1 MTPHYLLKPAR
12 LAGSSL
18 LATQSDDRLV
28 DLVRAGSEPAFDA
41 IVSRYRGPLLRY
53 CGALLGAE
61 RAEDAVQQ
69 ALVNAYK
76 AMQRDDKKLI
86 LKPWLYRI
94 AHNSSL
100 NALRDGGPKHEALED
115 EHATVE
121 QPHEV
126 HERRERLAEV
136 LAAVQTLPV
145 RQRDAIVLRE
155 VEGRSYEEI
164 AAALGTGAGSVR
176 ALINRARGS
185 LRMAMTAVTPIGLL
199 LRLPSAAD
207 VTAGAAGAGA
217 GAIATKVAATALVT
231 GAVAGGVALVPIDD
245 GGSKAGR
252 PDAAA
257 TIAESAGGGA
267 AAQSPQGAGAGGA
280 ATTSEPGDDHGGRGE
295 TRHRHRHRGRG
306 EDEDHSGSDDRG
318 ADDGGRGPSSNS
330 GPGGGGDDGDR
341 STSGSGSSGPGRGD
355 DALEGSRS
363 GPGGGGA
370 ETEVESGS
378 GSSGPGSGSTAP
390 SGSGSGGSGSSGSG
404 SGGSGGSGSSGSG
417 SGGSSGSGSGGSGS
431 GGSDDSGSHGD

>member
-28 DLVRAGSEPAFDA
+28 DLVRSGSEPAFDA

-53 CGALLGAE
+53 CGALLGAG

-76 AMQRDDKKLI
+76 AMHRDDKKLT

-94 AHNSSL
+94 AHNASL
-100 NALRDGGPKHEALED
+100 NVLRDGGPGHEPLED

-164 AAALGTGAGSVR
+164 AAALGTGPGSVR

-185 LRMAMTAVTPIGLL
+185 LRMAVTAVTPIGLL
-199 LRLPSAAD
+199 LRLPSTAD
-207 VTAGAAGAGA
+207 VAAGAAGAGA
-217 GAIATKVAATALVT
+217 GAIASKVAATALVT
-231 GAVAGGVALVPIDD
+231 GAVAGGVALAPVGD
-245 GGSKAGR
+245 GASNGGR
-252 PDAAA
+252 PDAPA
-257 TIAESAGGGA
+257 TVAESAGGSG
-267 AAQSPQGAGAGGA
+267 AAQSPQGGGG
-280 ATTSEPGDDHGGRGE
+280 TTTGSEPGDDHGGRGDDRH
-295 TRHRHRHRGRG
+295 RHRHRHRGRG
-306 EDEDHSGSDDRG
+306 EDDHSGRDDHG
-318 ADDGGRGPSSNS
+318 GDDDGRTRSSNS
-330 GPGGGGDDGDR
+330 GPGGGGDAADDSAR
-341 STSGSGSSGPGRGD
+341 EPGSSGPGSGD
-355 DALEGSRS
+355 DALEESRS
-363 GPGGGGA
+363 GPGGGGG
-370 ETEVESGS
+370 EPEVESRS
-378 GSSGPGSGSTAP
+378 GSS
-390 SGSGSGGSGSSGSG
+390 GSGSSGSG
-404 SGGSGGSGSSGSG
+404 SGSSGSGSSGSG
-417 SGGSSGSGSGGSGS
+417 SSGSSSSGSGSL
-431 GGSDDSGSHGD
+431 DD

>member
-76 AMQRDDKKLI
+76 AMHRDDKKLI

-94 AHNSSL
+94 AHNASL
-100 NALRDGGPKHEALED
+100 NVLRDGGPKHEPLED

-126 HERRERLAEV
+126 HERRERLAQV

-164 AAALGTGAGSVR
+164 AAALGTGSGSVR

-185 LRMAMTAVTPIGLL
+185 LRMAVTAVTPIGLL
-199 LRLPSAAD
+199 LRLPSTAE

-217 GAIATKVAATALVT
+217 GAIASKVAATALVT
-231 GAVAGGVALVPIDD
+231 GAVAGGVALAPVGD
-245 GGSKAGR
+245 GGSTAGK
-252 PDAAA
+252 PDPPA
-257 TIAESAGGGA
+257 TLTESPHGA
-267 AAQSPQGAGAGGA
+267 AQAHSPPAGDTA
-280 ATTSEPGDDHGGRGE
+280 AITTTTTSKPGDDHGGPADG
-295 TRHRHRHRGRG
+295 RHRG
-306 EDEDHSGSDDRG
+306 EDRSGRDDHGD
-318 ADDGGRGPSSNS
+318 DDGHRDSSNS
-330 GPGGGGDDGDR
+330 GPGGGGGEPED
-341 STSGSGSSGPGRGD
+341 STSEPR
-355 DALEGSRS
+355 
-363 GPGGGGA
+363 
-370 ETEVESGS
+370 
-378 GSSGPGSGSTAP
+378 SSGPGSGDDAVEESRSGP
-390 SGSGSGGSGSSGSG
+390 DGGGSEPEVESGPSLSGSGSDSSGSDSSGSGESG
-404 SGGSGGSGSSGSG
+404 SGGSGGDS
-417 SGGSSGSGSGGSGS
+417 
-431 GGSDDSGSHGD
+431 SDDSSSHGG

>member
-53 CGALLGAE
+53 CGALLGAW

-76 AMQRDDKKLI
+76 AMHRDDKKLI

-94 AHNSSL
+94 AHNTSL
-100 NALRDGGPKHEALED
+100 NVLRAGGPNHEPLED

-164 AAALGTGAGSVR
+164 AAALGTGSGSVR
-176 ALINRARGS
+176 ALISRARGS
-185 LRMAMTAVTPIGLL
+185 LRMAMTALTPIGLL
-199 LRLPSAAD
+199 LRLPSTAE

-217 GAIATKVAATALVT
+217 GAIASKVAATALVT
-231 GAVAGGVALVPIDD
+231 GAVAGGVALAPIGD
-245 GGSKAGR
+245 GGSSPGT
-252 PDAAA
+252 PDAPA
-257 TIAESAGGGA
+257 TVAESAGGGA
-267 AAQSPQGAGAGGA
+267 AAQSPQGGGA
-280 ATTSEPGDDHGGRGE
+280 SGTTTTSEPGDDHGGRGE
-295 TRHRHRHRGRG
+295 DRDRHGDRDRHRGKG
-306 EDEDHSGSDDRG
+306 EDEDHSGRDDRG
-318 ADDGGRGPSSNS
+318 EDDGRGPSSNS
-330 GPGGGGDDGDR
+330 GPGGGGDETEHAD
-341 STSGSGSSGPGRGD
+341 SEPGSSGPGRGD
-355 DALEGSRS
+355 GAVEDSRS
-363 GPGGGGA
+363 GPGGGGL
-370 ETEVESGS
+370 EPEVESGS
-378 GSSGPGSGSTAP
+378 GSSGPGSGSPTP
-390 SGSGSGGSGSSGSG
+390 EDSGSGSSGPGGDG
-404 SGGSGGSGSSGSG
+404 SGGSGG
-417 SGGSSGSGSGGSGS
+417 
-431 GGSDDSGSHGD
+431 GSDDSG

>member
-53 CGALLGAE
+53 CGALLGAG

-69 ALVNAYK
+69 ALVNAYN
-76 AMQRDDKKLI
+76 AMHRDDKKLI

-94 AHNSSL
+94 AHNASL
-100 NALRDGGPKHEALED
+100 NFLRAGGPQHEPLED
-115 EHATVE
+115 EHATFE

-126 HERRERLAEV
+126 HERLAEV

-164 AAALGTGAGSVR
+164 AAALGTGSGSVR

-185 LRMAMTAVTPIGLL
+185 LRMAMTALTPVGLL
-199 LRLPSAAD
+199 LRLPSTAE

-217 GAIATKVAATALVT
+217 GAIASKVAATALVT
-231 GAVAGGVALVPIDD
+231 GAVAGGVALAPIGN
-245 GGSKAGR
+245 GGSSPGT
-252 PDAAA
+252 PDAPA
-257 TIAESAGGGA
+257 TAAESAGGGA
-267 AAQSPQGAGAGGA
+267 TAKSPQGSA
-280 ATTSEPGDDHGGRGE
+280 ASGTTTTSEPGDDHGGRAE
-295 TRHRHRHRGRG
+295 DRHRQRDRDRHRGRG
-306 EDEDHSGSDDRG
+306 EEEDHSGPDDRG
-318 ADDGGRGPSSNS
+318 DDDGRGPSSNS
-330 GPGGGGDDGDR
+330 GPGGGGDETEHA
-341 STSGSGSSGPGRGD
+341 TSEPGSSGPGPGD
-355 DALEGSRS
+355 DAVEDSR
-363 GPGGGGA
+363 
-370 ETEVESGS
+370 
-378 GSSGPGSGSTAP
+378 
-390 SGSGSGGSGSSGSG
+390 SGSGG
-404 SGGSGGSGSSGSG
+404 GGPEPEVE
-417 SGGSSGSGSGGSGS
+417 SGSGSGGSGS